1 MLSVVRSIQRGFD
14 TSGINED
21 EEVRDKLLRLFDHEN
36 LVRIMDIQ
44 LDKAS
49 GKTPLAQL
57 GFEHMSRG
65 TLNRILFDKVYV
77 LSPLFPHSWFCP
89 FFFSFYIGSR
99 WKVLMRKKNLRD
111 IFTYVLTGC
120 LCVLH
125 RAIPESL
132 CWHVLEGVTNALLW
146 LHYGYQQS
154 YKDEDW
160 NPIALIN
167 IHPGASMFSYPSPS
181 LSPPLSVPF
190 FSYPALLY

>member
-1 MLSVVRSIQRGFD
+1 
-14 TSGINED
+14 
-21 EEVRDKLLRLFDHEN
+21 
-36 LVRIMDIQ
+36 
-44 LDKAS
+44 
-49 GKTPLAQL
+49 
-57 GFEHMSRG
+57 
-65 TLNRILFDKVYV
+65 
-77 LSPLFPHSWFCP
+77 
-89 FFFSFYIGSR
+89 
-99 WKVLMRKKNLRD
+99 MRKKKSEGY
-111 IFTYVLTGC
+111 IY

-154 YKDEDW
+154 YRDEDW

-167 IHPGASMFSYPSPS
+167 IHPGASMFSSYPSPS